1 MVVVTLP
8 VAIEEYSD
16 RMPLVFTLEVNSW
29 VAVFD
34 VPELV

>member
-1 MVVVTLP
+1 MVDVTLP
-8 VAIEEYSD
+8 VAIDEYSD

-29 VAVFD
+29 VAVFE